1 MNYRVSDEIDEI
13 PVLIVG
19 AGPAGLT
26 CAIALARA
34 GVECLL
40 VERRGELSS
49 LPRATYLSL
58 GSMELMRSFGLEDD
72 LRARANDVDFVA
84 WSCETLAA
92 AAGGSPIPVGI
103 PTRAESALISPT
115 APACVPQDQLEPLLL
130 EHLRGLGRARVA
142 LRTELFDARVSPV
155 GVEATLRDAAG
166 QARPV
171 RARYLVAAD
180 GAYSRVRARLG
191 VRMIGEQKLHDAVS
205 VLFRAPLW
213 GLLGEHRY
221 GLYSIEHPGAPGIF
235 LPAGRGDRWVYGS
248 TVDAQGGPE
257 ALSEA
262 GLVGAVRTG
271 AGVPRLEVDVERT
284 GVFGF
289 AAGLA
294 ETFRRDSAFLVGD
307 AAHRV
312 TPRGGTGMNM
322 AIRGGFD
329 LGWKLGWV
337 LRGWAP
343 EALLDTYERDRLP
356 AVRHNMRRSLDPQ
369 GTLRETDGEFRID
382 LGPRIRH
389 LWSSAPGGRRT
400 STLDLVSPGLTLIT
414 GPEGRPDGEWPVG
427 RGGPPVS
434 VRRVD
439 SMAAWGLG
447 LHGGA
452 ALLVRPDA
460 TLAAWLAPEAP
471 VHTSA
476 GLPSLEAGSP
486 TLV

>member
-1 MNYRVSDEIDEI
+1 MNYKMSDEIDDEV

-40 VERRGELSS
+40 VERRDELSS

-58 GSMELMRSFGLEDD
+58 GSMELMRSFGLEGA
-72 LRARANDVDFVA
+72 LRARANDVEFVA

-92 AAGGSPIPVGI
+92 VGGGSPMPVGI

-130 EHLRGLGRARVA
+130 EHVRGLGPARVA
-142 LRTELFDARVSPV
+142 LGTELADVRASAD
-155 GVEATLRDAAG
+155 GVEATLRDGAG
-166 QARPV
+166 EPHTI

-180 GAYSRVRARLG
+180 GAYSRIRAQLG
-191 VRMIGEQKLHDAVS
+191 IRMLHEQRLHDSVS
-205 VLFRAPLW
+205 VLFRASLW
-213 GLLGEHRY
+213 GLLDEHRY

-235 LPAGRGDRWVYGS
+235 LPAGRDDRWIYGA
-248 TVDAQGGPE
+248 TVDAHGGPE
-257 ALSEA
+257 ALTEA
-262 GLVGAVRTG
+262 RLMAAVRTG

-284 GVFGF
+284 GVFSF

-343 EALLDTYERDRLP
+343 DALLDTYERDRLP
-356 AVRHNMRRSLDPQ
+356 AVRHNIRRSLDPA
-369 GTLRETDGEFRID
+369 GTMRETDGEFRVD

-389 LWSSAPGGRRT
+389 LWSSAGGERRT
-400 STLDLVSPGLTLIT
+400 STLDLVSPGLTLIA
-414 GPEGRPDGEWPVG
+414 GPEGAPEHRWAAERV
-427 RGGPPVS
+427 GPPVS

-439 SMAAWGLG
+439 ALAAWGLG
-447 LHGGA
+447 LQDGA

-460 TLAAWLAPEAP
+460 TLAAWLAPGEPAQGRN
-471 VHTSA
+471 H
-476 GLPSLEAGSP
+476 GSVCEQA
-486 TLV
+486 TLR